1 MEDLLTANEAHAIKS
16 FLSNIN
22 YDGTLV
28 DSLVASSE
36 WANLGEDVPVPHAQ
50 GREALAKATK
60 DLMSLSTAA
69 PTMGQNMNPHLN
81 ALKPPLRAPQEL
93 MCPAQHHNQH
103 ALVSSFHT
111 WEQALRGHLI
121 IRFH

>member
-1 MEDLLTANEAHAIKS
+1 MEDLLTASETHAIKS

-36 WANLGEDVPVPHAQ
+36 WANLGDDVPVPHAQ

-60 DLMSLSTAA
+60 DLMSLSS
-69 PTMGQNMNPHLN
+69 
-81 ALKPPLRAPQEL
+81 PQQL
-93 MCPAQHHNQH
+93 P
-103 ALVSSFHT
+103 S
-111 WEQALRGHLI
+111 
-121 IRFH
+121 